1 MDKLDPISD
10 TTENPFTD
18 VPIEIT
24 ISVGKAHPLVRELL
38 QLKNNA
44 VLTLDKRVD
53 DPVELYIG
61 KKLIARGELEEIGE
75 DGEGQLAVRL
85 TEVADPKTGL

>member
-1 MDKLDPISD
+1 MDKLDPTPD